1 LVGQGALTLQR
12 RLQSSRPRRD
22 FTINDKWNIARDHTE
37 NTGWGGYQKPKKS
50 KEQLDLERRREPGK
64 KFRSDTSEL
73 IAIAAKS
80 KVKVKKL
87 APTPHPDDDL
97 QAAPE
102 SFVGPCQLH
111 VANMKAWRAAK
122 AAGTVAM
129 QEDEPVFDERRRNWL
144 QSAPITENDTS
155 RRRQSKRA
163 QLHLRGTPISA
174 NTLEGSTLR
183 NSSLN
188 SALSLAND
196 LRICRRS
203 AAFRA
208 SLSLR

>member
-12 RLQSSRPRRD
+12 RLQSSRPCRD
-22 FTINDKWNIARDHTE
+22 FAISDKWNIARDHTE
-37 NTGWGGYQKPKKS
+37 NAGWGGYQKPKKS
-50 KEQLDLERRREPGK
+50 KEQLDLERRRELGK
-64 KFRSDTSEL
+64 KFHSDTSEL

-80 KVKVKKL
+80 KVKVKKP

-129 QEDEPVFDERRRNWL
+129 QEDERVFD
-144 QSAPITENDTS
+144 Q
-155 RRRQSKRA
+155 RQAKLAAVRAYNRKRYKSKKA
-163 QLHLRGTPISA
+163 K
-174 NTLEGSTLR
+174 
-183 NSSLN
+183 
-188 SALSLAND
+188 
-196 LRICRRS
+196 
-203 AAFRA
+203 
-208 SLSLR
+208 